1 MGERIIK
8 DIPKSV
14 IARLLNIAKA
24 RKEDFNQI
32 LNDYAMER
40 LLYRLSISEYKDLFI
55 VKGAKLFQLW
65 ANTPHRATHDL
76 DLLSF
81 GNSEID
87 HVVDIFHKILSIECK
102 DDGLKFVLDN
112 IKGERIKA
120 DQKYQ
125 GVRVIAKAFLDSAN
139 IHLQID
145 VGFGDIITPKPQT
158 LNYPTLLALPSP
170 KLLVYPK
177 ETVVAEKF
185 HAMVLLA
192 MTNTRMKDFYD
203 LWVLTTTQEF
213 QGHIILTAIQRTF
226 EKRASVALIS
236 ETPIA
241 LTEEFYNDAGKK
253 AQWSSFL
260 KRTKITSNTSL
271 AETITKLHDFFIPMS
286 DALLRGESFDFIWYP
301 QQGWISK

>member
-1 MGERIIK
+1 MAEKLIK

-14 IARLLNIAKA
+14 SARLLNIAKA

-40 LLYRLSISEYKDLFI
+40 LLYRLSISEYKDHFI

-81 GNSEID
+81 GSSEID
-87 HVVDIFHKILSIECK
+87 HVVTVFHKILSIEYK
-102 DDGLKFVLDN
+102 DDGLIFLVDG

-125 GVRVIAKAFLDSAN
+125 GVRIILKALLDSAN

-145 VGFGDIITPKPQT
+145 VGFGDIITPSVQE
-158 LNYPTLLALPSP
+158 LDYPTLLTLPSP
-170 KLLVYPK
+170 RLLVYPK

-185 HAMVLLA
+185 HAMVLLG
-192 MTNTRMKDFYD
+192 MTNTRIKDFYD
-203 LWVLTTTQEF
+203 LWVLATTQEF
-213 QGHIILTAIQRTF
+213 QGHILLTAIQRTF
-226 EKRASVALIS
+226 EKRASVKLTP

-253 AQWSSFL
+253 AQWNSFL
-260 KRTKITSNTSL
+260 KRTKVTSNTSL
-271 AETITKLHDFFIPMS
+271 AETIVKLHHFLMPVS
-286 DALLRGESFDFIWYP
+286 DALLRQQPFDLIWDLDS
-301 QQGWISK
+301 WK

>member
-1 MGERIIK
+1 MADRIIK

-14 IARLLNIAKA
+14 SARLLNIAKA

-40 LLYRLSISEYKDLFI
+40 LLYRLSISQYKDNFV

-65 ANTPHRATHDL
+65 TNTPHRPTHDL

-81 GNSEID
+81 GNNEID
-87 HVVDIFHKILSIECK
+87 HVVNTFHKVLSIECQ

-125 GVRVIAKAFLDSAN
+125 GVRITAKAFLDSAN

-145 VGFGDIITPKPQT
+145 VGFGDIITPGVQE
-158 LNYPTLLALPSP
+158 LDYPTLLTLPSP
-170 KLLVYPK
+170 RLLVYPK

-185 HAMVLLA
+185 HAMVLLG
-192 MTNTRMKDFYD
+192 MTNTRIKDFYD
-203 LWVLTTTQEF
+203 LWVLATTQDF
-213 QGHIILTAIQRTF
+213 QGHILLTAIQRTF
-226 EKRASVALIS
+226 EKRASVKLTP

-241 LTEEFYNDAGKK
+241 LTEEFYNDVGKK

-260 KRTKITSNTSL
+260 KRTKVTSNTSL
-271 AETITKLHDFFIPMS
+271 AESITKLHNFLMPVS
-286 DALLRGESFDFIWYP
+286 DALLRQQPFDFIWYP
-301 QQGWISK
+301 QQGWNSK